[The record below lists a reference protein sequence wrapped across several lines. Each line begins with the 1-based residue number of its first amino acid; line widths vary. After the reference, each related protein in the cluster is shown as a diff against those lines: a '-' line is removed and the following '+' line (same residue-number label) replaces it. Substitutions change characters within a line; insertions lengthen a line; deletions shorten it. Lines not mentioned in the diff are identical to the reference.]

1 MTTQADEELVRK
13 CLEGDRGAFGTL
25 VERYQAT
32 VYNVALRMV
41 HDRADAEDVAQVAFV
56 RAFQKLSTFDPKFKF
71 FSWLYR
77 IVVNEAL
84 NHLKQRQRFEPL
96 EADTIGETPDEG
108 ETEEEKEE
116 GRDLERRIQECLM
129 ELKIEYRTVVV
140 LKHFQDLS
148 YAEIGQILDIPEKT
162 VKSRLFTARSVLRM
176 ILRKKGIG
184 SHGR

>member
-1 MTTQADEELVRK
+1 MTTQADEELVRR
-13 CLEGDRGAFGTL
+13 CLEGNREAFGAL
-25 VERYQAT
+25 VEKYQST

-41 HDRADAEDVAQVAFV
+41 HDQADAEDVAQVAFV

-84 NHLKQRQRFEPL
+84 NLLKQRQRFEPL
-96 EADTIGETPDEG
+96 KADTVDETLDESGKEDERAEG
-108 ETEEEKEE
+108 EE
-116 GRDLERRIQECLM
+116 LERRIQECLM

-140 LKHFQDLS
+140 LKHFQELS
-148 YAEIGQILDIPEKT
+148 YAEIGQILDLPEKT
-162 VKSRLFTARSVLRM
+162 VKSRLFSARAVLRT

-184 SHGR
+184 SHG

>member
-1 MTTQADEELVRK
+1 MTTQADEELVRR

-25 VERYQAT
+25 VEKYQAT
-32 VYNVALRMV
+32 IYNVALRMV
-41 HDRADAEDVAQVAFV
+41 HDTADAEDVAQVAFV

-84 NHLKQRQRFEPL
+84 NILKQRQRFEPL
-96 EADTIGETPDEG
+96 EAEEVSETAEETGREEERVEG
-108 ETEEEKEE
+108 E
-116 GRDLERRIQECLM
+116 DLERRIQECLM
-129 ELKIEYRTVVV
+129 ELKVEYRTVVV
-140 LKHFQDLS
+140 LKHFQELS

-162 VKSRLFTARSVLRM
+162 VKSRLFSARAVLRM

-184 SHGR
+184 SHG